1 MKETQ
6 NGKSA
11 QKKHGNIRQ
20 VLLFLSMAAVL
31 IGAVYI
37 MINGIGLIDSLDF
50 GAGAYYY
57 ADIPAFQRF
66 VNGEAYTSETP
77 MWLLTLLF
85 LAWGALMY
93 RLWVW
98 ADKKWK

>member
-1 MKETQ
+1 MKKRKRLK
-6 NGKSA
+6 N
-11 QKKHGNIRQ
+11 
-20 VLLFLSMAAVL
+20 VLLLAFLAAVV
-31 IGAVYI
+31 ITAVYI
-37 MINGIGLIDSLDF
+37 MVNGLGLADSLDF

-66 VNGEAYTSETP
+66 VNGDAYTSQTP
-77 MWLLTLLF
+77 MWVLILLF

>member
-6 NGKSA
+6 NSKSDQGKKSKVG
-11 QKKHGNIRQ
+11 QI
-20 VLLFLSMAAVL
+20 LLLLSMAVVL

-37 MINGIGLIDSLDF
+37 MANGIGLIDSLDF

-57 ADIPAFQRF
+57 ADIPSFQRF
-66 VNGEAYTSETP
+66 VNGDAYSSETP
-77 MWLLTLLF
+77 MWLLILLF

-98 ADKKWK
+98 VDQKWK

>member
-1 MKETQ
+1 MAKNQ
-6 NGKSA
+6 NRQP
-11 QKKHGNIRQ
+11 QKRPRWKR
-20 VLLFLSMAAVL
+20 VLLIASIVVILASA
-31 IGAVYI
+31 GYI
-37 MINGIGLIDSLDF
+37 MVNGLGLIDSLDF

-57 ADIPAFQRF
+57 ADIPVFQRF
-66 VNGEAYTSETP
+66 VNGDAYTSQTP
-77 MWLLTLLF
+77 MWVLILLF

>member
-1 MKETQ
+1 MKKRKRLK
-6 NGKSA
+6 N
-11 QKKHGNIRQ
+11 
-20 VLLFLSMAAVL
+20 VLLLAFLVAVV
-31 IGAVYI
+31 ITAVYI
-37 MINGIGLIDSLDF
+37 MVNGLGLVDSLDF

-66 VNGEAYTSETP
+66 VNGDAYTSQTP
-77 MWLLTLLF
+77 MWVLILLF

-98 ADKKWK
+98 IDKKWK